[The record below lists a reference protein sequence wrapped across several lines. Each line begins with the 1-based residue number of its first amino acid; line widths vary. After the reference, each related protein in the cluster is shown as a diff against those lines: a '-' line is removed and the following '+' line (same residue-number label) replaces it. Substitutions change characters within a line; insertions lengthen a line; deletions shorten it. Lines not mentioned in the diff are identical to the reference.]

1 MESNLPQQFQ
11 NILQQQSATIA
22 ERIVEQQYKL
32 QPNFWKPY
40 GSEGRKISVR
50 DAGYH
55 LPFLAEAVVANDPH
69 IFRDYVAWVKTL
81 FKGLN
86 FPDSVMITTLECTKS
101 VLREMLPNNLHPIFE
116 PIIDAGILQMGETVD
131 QQRSAIDTSTSIG
144 QLAHSYINS
153 LINGDRHTA
162 SKLIMDAVEKG
173 VPVKTIYME
182 VFQKSQYEIGRLW
195 LSNQVSIA
203 VEHFCSAATQSIM
216 SQLYTYIFTTS
227 RVGKTMV
234 AACVGGEL
242 HEIGI
247 RMVADFF
254 EMEGWDTYYLGANS
268 PASTILNAIESNDA
282 QLVALSIAM
291 PFHRQL
297 LRETISKIRASHVGK
312 DVKIMIGGNAINT
325 NPEGWKKFEADG
337 YAPNAMEAITAAN
350 KLTA

>member
-1 MESNLPQQFQ
+1 METNLPKQFE
-11 NILQQQSATIA
+11 ILVQQQSATIA
-22 ERIVEQQYKL
+22 EKIVELQYRL
-32 QPNFWKPY
+32 QPEFWKPY
-40 GSEGRKISVR
+40 GSEGRMISVR

-55 LPFLAEAVVANDPH
+55 LPFLTEAVMANDPRV
-69 IFRDYVAWVKTL
+69 FKDYVAWVKTL

-86 FPDSVMITTLECTKS
+86 FPDSVMITTLKCTKE
-101 VLREMLPNNLHPIFE
+101 VLQEVLPNELHPIFE
-116 PIIDAGILQMGETVD
+116 PIIDAGLSQMNEQVHE
-131 QQRSAIDTSTSIG
+131 QQSAIDPTTSIG
-144 QLAHSYINS
+144 LLTQSYINS
-153 LINGDRHTA
+153 LLKGNRHSA
-162 SKLIMDAVEKG
+162 SKLIMEAVEKG

-195 LSNQVSIA
+195 LSNQISVA

-216 SQLYTYIFTTS
+216 SQLYPFIFTTQ

-254 EMEGWDTYYLGANS
+254 EMDGWDTYYLGANS
-268 PASTILNAIESNDA
+268 PANSIIKAIESNNA
-282 QLVALSIAM
+282 QVVALSAAM

-297 LRETISKIRASHVGK
+297 MRETISKIQQSNAGSN
-312 DVKIMIGGNAINT
+312 VKIMIGGHAVNT
-325 NPEGWKKFEADG
+325 TRDDWRSFNADG
-337 YAPNAMEAITAAN
+337 YAPNAQEAIEVAN